1 MRSGIE
7 VAHFEQ
13 RQPVPELAEAPC
25 SSRNFAR
32 GLVALALVLASSGDN
47 DDMVNDPAVDSLLN

>member
-7 VAHFEQ
+7 VARFEQ

-32 GLVALALVLASSGDN
+32 GLGGIGIGIGIIWRQRRHGE
-47 DDMVNDPAVDSLLN
+47 